1 MSLPACG
8 FRYGLLTSSP
18 TLASAS
24 RVDPSLL
31 FCSPA
36 CRTLTINFP
45 RPVLRLLTILAFASA
60 LLHAETITTR
70 DDAVGRS
77 LNHWATDETAAGF
90 SALQYENRDGNHSL
104 LPDLYKRLHRV
115 VHLPEEIK
123 EGMDKGFPNQLRKL
137 PTIGNCSMSGTP
149 DTIGSLP
156 RTMFMHPLGHEI
168 LSAQYAAN
176 NLFIFPEHMDHDP
189 GANGVG
195 GWGDLFPVNHPGVLI
210 TQGSSGSDMAYV
222 KALLAAAAALRPEVQ
237 EFLIRRGVL
246 MPALQALLRQNS
258 TLVETESDYF
268 TGKAHPVVFDAA
280 TLDELKL
287 VTAAQ
292 VMSLL
297 SVPPVARLRLLTPP
311 VARPG
316 IDFFEVPQV
325 APQVLGSQPA
335 CVACVYRT
343 SADFQDVRLSA
354 EGSSDPGAKP
364 LSFKWVLLQGDPAHV
379 QIIPAEEGTQA
390 SVRIR
395 WQPAMLATSGIRS
408 HRVDIGLFASNGLKW
423 SAPAIFCM
431 AMLPNEQRF
440 FDDQGR
446 LTEICYEA
454 GNPELGLPRKDDDPR
469 WESFSKALKTQPL
482 LALALEKAVVASPRA
497 GAEQIINRIA
507 DQPDYFIKHQAKLLP
522 LATKSSKA
530 TALTD
535 LRAELKRLTDLGVLV
550 ESADGDFS
558 IVHGADALTAA
569 DRYYLRQ
576 LHLTVLSQVLLPGL
590 MERSPAPL
598 FVDSRLSMTKAWRD
612 VYHYGP
618 DGKRTGWTRHSQG
631 RTWRFNPTGQLLLEE
646 KTVPV
651 HYQANGNRLV
661 FTPQLEPAK

>member
-1 MSLPACG
+1 M
-8 FRYGLLTSSP
+8 
-18 TLASAS
+18 
-24 RVDPSLL
+24 
-31 FCSPA
+31 
-36 CRTLTINFP
+36 
-45 RPVLRLLTILAFASA
+45 LRLLTILLLASA

-77 LNHWATDETAAGF
+77 LNQWATDETAAGF
-90 SALQYENRDGNHSL
+90 SALQYENRDGGHSP
-104 LPDLYKRLHRV
+104 LPAIYKRLHRV
-115 VHLPEEIK
+115 THTSEEIK

-149 DTIGSLP
+149 DTIGCLP

-176 NLFIFPEHMDHDP
+176 NLFIFPEHLDHDP

-210 TQGSSGSDMAYV
+210 TQGSSGSDMPYV

-237 EFLIRRGVL
+237 EFLIRKGVL

-258 TLVETESDYF
+258 TLVETEADYF
-268 TGKAHPVVFDAA
+268 TGKAHPVVFDPA

-316 IDFFEVPQV
+316 IDFFEVPQITQ
-325 APQVLGSQPA
+325 QVLGSQPA

-364 LSFKWVLLQGDPAHV
+364 LNYKWVLLQGDPERV
-379 QIIPAEEGTQA
+379 QITPNEEGTQA

-395 WQPAMLATSGIRS
+395 WHPAQQAASGIRS

-423 SAPAIFCM
+423 SAPALFCM

-440 FDDQGR
+440 FDEQGR
-446 LTEICYEA
+446 LAEIYYEA
-454 GNPELGLPRKDDDPR
+454 GNPELGLPRSDDDPR
-469 WESFSKALKTQPL
+469 WETFPKALKSQPL
-482 LALALEKAVVASPRA
+482 LALALEQAVVASPRA
-497 GAEQIINRIA
+497 GAEQTINRIA
-507 DQPDYFIKHQAKLLP
+507 DQPDYFIKHQARLLP
-522 LATKSSKA
+522 LAAKSPKT

-558 IVHGADALTAA
+558 IAHSPETLTAA
-569 DRYYLRQ
+569 DRYHLRQ

-590 MERSPAPL
+590 LERSPAPL
-598 FVDSRLSMTKAWRD
+598 FVDPRLSMAKAWRD
-612 VYHYGP
+612 VYHYDA
-618 DGKRTGWTRHSQG
+618 DGKRTGCTRHSQG
-631 RTWRFNPTGQLLLEE
+631 RTWRFNAAGQLLLED
-646 KTVPV
+646 KTAPV
-651 HYQANGNRLV
+651 LYQAEGTRLV
-661 FTPQLEPAK
+661 FQPQAEPAK

>member
-1 MSLPACG
+1 M
-8 FRYGLLTSSP
+8 
-18 TLASAS
+18 
-24 RVDPSLL
+24 
-31 FCSPA
+31 
-36 CRTLTINFP
+36 
-45 RPVLRLLTILAFASA
+45 LRLLHLLTLVPV

-77 LNHWATDETAAGF
+77 LNQWATDETAGGF
-90 SALQYENRDGNHSL
+90 GALQYENRDGKHSL
-104 LPDLYKRLHRV
+104 LPEIYKRLHRV
-115 VHLPEEIK
+115 SHLPEEIK

-149 DTIGSLP
+149 DTIGCLP

-176 NLFIFPEHMDHDP
+176 NLFVFPEHLDHDL

-210 TQGSSGSDMAYV
+210 TQGSSGSDMPYV

-237 EFLIRRGVL
+237 EFLIRKGVL

-258 TLVETESDYF
+258 TLVESEADYF
-268 TGKAHPVVFDAA
+268 TGKAHPVVFDPA

-297 SVPPVARLRLLTPP
+297 SVPPVARLRLLSPP
-311 VARPG
+311 TARLE
-316 IDFFEVPQV
+316 IDFFEEPQLT
-325 APQVLGSQPA
+325 QHVLGSQPP

-343 SADFQDVRLSA
+343 SADFVDVRLSA
-354 EGSSDPGAKP
+354 EGSSDPGANP
-364 LSFKWVLLQGDPAHV
+364 LTFKWVLLQGDPSRV
-379 QIIPAEEGTQA
+379 QITPNEDGTQA
-390 SVRIR
+390 SLRIR
-395 WQPAMLATSGIRS
+395 WHPAMAAASGIRS
-408 HRVDIGLFASNGLKW
+408 HRVDIGLFAHNGLKW
-423 SAPAIFCM
+423 SAPAMFCM

-440 FDDQGR
+440 FDEQGR

-454 GNPELGLPRKDDDPR
+454 GNPELGLPRTDDDPR
-469 WESFSKALKTQPL
+469 WESFSKALQNQPL
-482 LALALEKAVVASPRA
+482 VAMALEKAVFASPRA

-507 DQPDYFIKHQAKLLP
+507 NQPDYFIKHQSRLLP
-522 LATKSSKA
+522 LAAKSAKSS
-530 TALTD
+530 ALTD

-558 IVHGADALTAA
+558 IAHNTETLTAA

-576 LHLTVLSQVLLPGL
+576 LHLTVLSQVLLPDL
-590 MERSPAPL
+590 LERSPTPL
-598 FVDSRLSMTKAWRD
+598 FVDPRLSTVKAWRD
-612 VYHYGP
+612 VYHYGA

-631 RTWRFNPTGQLLLEE
+631 RTWRFNHTGQILWDD
-646 KTVPV
+646 KPV
-651 HYQANGNRLV
+651 SVTYRTERGRLI
-661 FTPQLEPAK
+661 FAPQMDAAK